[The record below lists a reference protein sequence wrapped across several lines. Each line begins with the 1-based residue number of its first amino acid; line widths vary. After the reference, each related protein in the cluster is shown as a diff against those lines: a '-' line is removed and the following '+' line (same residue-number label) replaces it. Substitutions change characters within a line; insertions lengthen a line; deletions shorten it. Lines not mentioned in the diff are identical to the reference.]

1 MLKKKFSGTIIIGD
15 PCEMVKSEEDWQ
27 LSEYGEK
34 FDKLGIKNYLWIES
48 EEDSPIVKDVNGKDL
63 GSFCTDSALIVVI
76 LLDELLQYNPQF
88 NQYIEYP
95 ENWTVIENFDGI
107 VSSFEK
113 DERVYIQ
120 GKGNINFI
128 TTYDDD

>member
-1 MLKKKFSGTIIIGD
+1 MNKKSFKGTIIIGD

-27 LSEYGEK
+27 LSKYGK
-34 FDKLGIKNYLWIES
+34 KLNKLGFKKYLFIEF
-48 EEDSPIVKDVNGKDL
+48 EEECPVVIDSSNNKL
-63 GSFCTDSALIVVI
+63 GSFCTDSALIVVT

-88 NQYIEYP
+88 DQHIEYP
-95 ENWTVIENFDGI
+95 ENWTVIENFEGI

-113 DERVYIQ
+113 DDCKFIQ

-128 TTYDDD
+128 TNYSEN